1 MEIAGQVIAAMTAAA
16 PAAVAGSRLPD
27 CPKDTRVQ
35 WSGCRG
41 TRTYPD
47 GIRYVGEWE
56 RGKYHGRG
64 TLSMEDG
71 HRISGSFKDGK
82 LEGPATMTMP
92 SGATFVTNYREGNQ
106 VGEGVYTPA
115 AKPNNLMCSTR
126 AKPGEAESG
135 DDRDG
140 RFATSGK
147 TFFHLDL
154 ARRSFRGFDGK
165 TGRFEVI
172 NKDVFKVPFGTA
184 AAYLLLDETRTTV
197 TVVSI
202 AQGENFVWALD
213 CLAV

>member
-82 LEGPATMTMP
+82 LEGPAMMTMP
-92 SGATFVTNYREGNQ
+92 SGDN
-106 VGEGVYTPA
+106 
-115 AKPNNLMCSTR
+115 
-126 AKPGEAESG
+126 
-135 DDRDG
+135 RDG